1 MLSQLSLYTVIS
13 VPLQFLCILL
23 IGERFVQVQAH
34 CSSAAKGPR
43 SQPVS
48 VWFPQMG
55 VQMLVVYWGGTL
67 NRERREEG
75 DIIKAVASVHNW
87 GLTHWE
93 TRETAHHAP
102 QGHSLPR
109 DKKA

>member
-1 MLSQLSLYTVIS
+1 MLSWGKFQTKI
-13 VPLQFLCILL
+13 QKD
-23 IGERFVQVQAH
+23 Q
-34 CSSAAKGPR
+34 KGPTAT
-43 SQPVS
+43 SGAKVGAS
-48 VWFPQMG
+48 LG
-55 VQMLVVYWGGTL
+55 VPVVYWRGTL
-67 NRERREEG
+67 NREGREEG
-75 DIIKAVASVHNW
+75 DIIKAVAAVHNW